1 LFNLNISQ
9 DAQFKV
15 FANNTW
21 YGFDNVTSYSGI
33 SLSADQQYNNIII
46 PAGNY
51 IITFTNDSI
60 QIQKK
65 D

>member
-1 LFNLNISQ
+1 
-9 DAQFKV
+9 V

-21 YGFDNVTSYSGI
+21 YGFDFVTSYPGI
-33 SLSADQQYNNIII
+33 NLRADEQYNNILI

-51 IITFTNDSI
+51 IITFTNESI

-65 D
+65 A